1 MIKSKH
7 DDIDDPSEVLR
18 MVRLTVKEANQRA
31 QKLQNQTTQQLVQRV
46 KDLKYWSSEID
57 RELLDL
63 AEDNDDMQRYF
74 RRLQTCMDV
83 TQEALKINEQC
94 FAVRRKRVQVDSA
107 DRVDKALAK
116 ERDTI
121 HDGMRQMK
129 EFNSIIEKQIEI
141 NESAKNRLNRDFTLK
156 QEAITLD
163 HRSAALGTQPKYQKR
178 TIDGNFEI
186 RDGVPLQRMSEYG
199 EWVENTSANLNQSA
213 KARARSRKIVQKM
226 VQSIKEVAQ
235 SLRQEA
241 TVVEGTLKDS
251 IRVWSEWRD
260 MLQGQVAEKDKEIK
274 IADSAIN
281 EIQLSLKLKGS
292 PLQLALTRQN
302 QRGLRPGIEL
312 CNDKAQ
318 HALQIEL
325 NNLKASMLSLE
336 HQLDKAKDSRRKMD
350 NDRYRLQ
357 RKFEICQQNVIV
369 DNEVLRNIRSLYP
382 QEIQLSGFLVND
394 TLKHSK

>member
-1 MIKSKH
+1 MIKNKH
-7 DDIDDPSEVLR
+7 DDIDDPAEVLKI
-18 MVRLTVKEANQRA
+18 VRLTVKEANQRA

-63 AEDNDDMQRYF
+63 AEDNEDMQRYF
-74 RRLQTCMDV
+74 RRLLTCMDV
-83 TQEALKINEQC
+83 TQEALKVNEQC
-94 FAVRRKRVQVDSA
+94 FAVRRKRVHVDSA
-107 DRVDKALAK
+107 DHVDKALAK
-116 ERDTI
+116 EKDTI

-141 NESAKNRLNRDFTLK
+141 NESAKNRLNRDFMLK

-163 HRSAALGTQPKYQKR
+163 HRSAALGIQKTYNKR
-178 TIDGNFEI
+178 MVDGNFEI

-213 KARARSRKIVQKM
+213 KARARSRKIIQKM

-235 SLRQEA
+235 ALRQEA
-241 TVVEGTLKDS
+241 TAVEGTLKDS
-251 IRVWSEWRD
+251 IRLWSEWRD

-350 NDRYRLQ
+350 NERYRLQ
-357 RKFEICQQNVIV
+357 RKFEICQQNAII

-394 TLKHSK
+394 TLKNLK